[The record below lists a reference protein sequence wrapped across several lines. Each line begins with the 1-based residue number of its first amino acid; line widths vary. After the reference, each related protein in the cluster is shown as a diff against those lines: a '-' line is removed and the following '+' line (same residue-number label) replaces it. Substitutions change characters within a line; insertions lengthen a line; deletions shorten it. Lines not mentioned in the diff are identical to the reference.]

1 MRHRNKINHLSR
13 DTQHR
18 KALLSNLAVSLIEKK
33 HITTTTAKAKALRR
47 YIEPLLTR
55 AKSDS
60 THNRRIVF
68 SQLRQKS
75 AIDLLFGE
83 VAEKIANR
91 PGGYT
96 RVIKIG
102 SRPGDNADM
111 ALIELVDFSLLNG
124 GGEAAASAAA
134 ETPGKK
140 RTRRGGKKGGP
151 KTADAK
157 VGDKKA
163 ERKHGSTTAAPEK
176 KRMPR
181 KVGGS

>member
-18 KALLSNLAVSLIEKK
+18 KALLSNLAVSLIEQK

-47 YIEPLLTR
+47 YIEPILTR
-55 AKSDS
+55 AKNDS

-68 SQLRQKS
+68 SQLKQKN
-75 AIDLLFGE
+75 AINVLFGE

-96 RVIKIG
+96 RVIKVG
-102 SRPGDNADM
+102 NRPGDNADLS
-111 ALIELVDFSLLNG
+111 LIELVDFSLLNG
-124 GGEAAASAAA
+124 AGVEAAAAA
-134 ETPGKK
+134 EAPAKK
-140 RTRRGGKKGGP
+140 RTRRGGKKSGP
-151 KTADAK
+151 KSADAK
-157 VGDKKA
+157 LGDKKA
-163 ERKHGSTTAAPEK
+163 ERKHSTTAVPEK